1 MAHLKPGDEA
11 PDDAGGRDRAQL
23 LLLAGFVLAAIFVAF
38 AFLLNA
44 VIFAENLATRGEGSR
59 TTHAVTTA
67 DDVAA
72 GTEGVIVYANEH
84 NTTDN
89 STLEAELKS
98 GIADVERLAGTQQLA
113 DGGVLR
119 VEYDSHRSGTWI
131 NQSYR
136 ERNFTDDSYTSDWE
150 LFSGADGARAFRID
164 VTDPDQLQDLSGP
177 TPIRNFTVVAH
188 DAASPKTWEMRVYH
202 DDADVVSDVTGSAY
216 VAEVTDGDGDTGYCS
231 LDDSLGPSSFWINVS
246 AGTFAGE
253 ECRALRFGE
262 GLSTI
267 EKVEYNNGDNIN
279 GTYRL
284 MAAKGKGAI
293 SPGSYNDTGREPPVR
308 TTAIYNATV
317 HVTYDSG
324 DLYYETDRTAE
335 PGRDD
340 E

>member
-1 MAHLKPGDEA
+1 MAHLRPGDDLPE
-11 PDDAGGRDRAQL
+11 DAGGRDRAQL

-38 AFLLNA
+38 AFLLNS
-44 VIFAENLATRGEGSR
+44 VIYAENLATRGEGSR

-72 GTEGVIVYANEH
+72 GTENVIGYANEH
-84 NTTDN
+84 NSSDGTY
-89 STLEAELKS
+89 SPLEDELKS
-98 GIADVERLAGTQQLA
+98 GIADIERLAGTQQLA

-119 VEYDSHRSGTWI
+119 VEYVSYRKGTWI
-131 NQSYR
+131 NQTYQ
-136 ERNFTDDSYTSDWE
+136 ERNFTDKDFSENWM
-150 LFSGADGARAFRID
+150 LFDGADGVRRFRIN
-164 VTDPDQLQDLSGP
+164 VTDPDDLQNIDTASPP
-177 TPIRNFTVVAH
+177 TENFTVIAT
-188 DAASPKTWEMRVYH
+188 DGTDSWRMEVYH
-202 DDADVVSDVTGSAY
+202 DNNDTMALSGTNYVV
-216 VAEVTDGDGDTGYCS
+216 EVTDGDGTTRYCS
-231 LDDSLGPSSFWINVS
+231 VDDSSVSSFWINVS

-262 GLSTI
+262 GISA
-267 EKVEYNNGDNIN
+267 VDQVDYRNGGNIN

-284 MAAKGKGAI
+284 MAAKEEGSI
-293 SPGSYNDTGREPPVR
+293 TTSYNPTSDPPPAT

-324 DLYYETDRTAE
+324 DLYYETDRKAE